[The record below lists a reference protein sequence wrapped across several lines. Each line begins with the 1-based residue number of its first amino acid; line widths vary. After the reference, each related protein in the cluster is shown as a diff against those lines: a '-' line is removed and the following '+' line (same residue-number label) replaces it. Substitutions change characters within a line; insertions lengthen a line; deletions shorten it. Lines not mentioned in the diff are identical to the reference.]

1 MAYHDHP
8 THNRPTLRVSLDRLN
23 KSVAALTASL
33 EDLYHAL
40 DEVEQTDAQ
49 VLTFDFGTTS
59 STPEPEPA
67 PAPARN
73 IPSRDEYPKQ
83 RSPWSQVEDQQLR
96 SALLLGLGYNWL
108 AERLGRTPQACQDRA
123 YTLRKEGRL

>member
-67 PAPARN
+67 PARHLT
-73 IPSRDEYPKQ
+73 SRDEFPKA
-83 RSPWSQVEDQQLR
+83 RSPWSADDD
-96 SALLLGLGYNWL
+96 LLLTVGLRMGL
-108 AERLGRTPQACQDRA
+108 SREHIAERLGRNGHGVKARINRLRA
-123 YTLRKEGRL
+123 EGRL